1 MFSIFQRA
9 IYIYIRINIARVNA
23 PKSSELHRASVQQI
37 VFLKSLVCI
46 FKRTP
51 SSTILLTGLGGSG
64 KTFLFDKLSDGSA
77 HQGTVTSMEP
87 NEDSFILRA
96 ETYKKRKNRPVRVAD
111 VPLHSRLCPKL
122 DKFSPQAAG
131 IVFLVDLEK
140 FLPHSYLYEILMK
153 ETVVKKK
160 IPVLLLCNKV
170 DKTTAHT
177 KEFIRENS
185 SRRKSGTVHRGEC
198 KTATQQV
205 TYALNGMIK
214 LDEFRQYTRR
224 GMDAP
229 VRRCERLLDGFRR
242 GRGRPKKVLGRGD

>member
-1 MFSIFQRA
+1 MIILDLQD
-9 IYIYIRINIARVNA
+9 
-23 PKSSELHRASVQQI
+23 
-37 VFLKSLVCI
+37 LVLRLCI
-46 FKRTP
+46 FKHTP
-51 SSTILLTGLGGSG
+51 SSTILLNGLGGSG
-64 KTFLFDKLSDGSA
+64 KTFLFNKLSDGSA

-131 IVFLVDLEK
+131 IVFLIIFSITDSNMLTSRK
-140 FLPHSYLYEILMK
+140 RYLYEILTK

-177 KEFIRENS
+177 KEFIREQLEKEIDKLRT
-185 SRRKSGTVHRGEC
+185 SRSAVPREPFVFSRCSNKVIVVEASGLPGEISDQLEQFTREDV
-198 KTATQQV
+198 KPR
-205 TYALNGMIK
+205 LN
-214 LDEFRQYTRR
+214 R
-224 GMDAP
+224 
-229 VRRCERLLDGFRR
+229 
-242 GRGRPKKVLGRGD
+242 